1 MLRAIRADASVGSAS
16 ASSNALVCSDCV
28 PPRVAASA
36 STAVRTTLLYGSW
49 LVRLTPEVWQWVR
62 SISERGSLGLNSA
75 PTHSAHSSRAARS
88 FATSM
93 KKFIPM
99 PKKNDSRGAKASTS
113 SPPRTA
119 ARTYSMPSASVNAS
133 SCTAVAPASCMW

>member
-16 ASSNALVCSDCV
+16 ASSNALVCNDCV

-62 SISERGSLGLNSA
+62 SISERGSVGLNTA
-75 PTHSAHSSRAARS
+75 PFMVIDTDIRSGGFRRNARG
-88 FATSM
+88 
-93 KKFIPM
+93 P
-99 PKKNDSRGAKASTS
+99 
-113 SPPRTA
+113 
-119 ARTYSMPSASVNAS
+119 
-133 SCTAVAPASCMW
+133 